1 MNPHLKDG
9 DIIASW
15 YRAQD
20 AKLAAAACPQI
31 LRDPRFCKTD
41 DHDSENQKFTARSN
55 QVLADL
61 AASMEIT
68 NLMISIIDDPD
79 ASSRATKRADLQNKL
94 SRRESETTQTAA
106 NAQDANTDTRATAAA
121 LELEALRKKVN
132 AFPAP
137 AKPEDIDPKG

>member
-1 MNPHLKDG
+1 
-9 DIIASW
+9 
-15 YRAQD
+15 
-20 AKLAAAACPQI
+20 
-31 LRDPRFCKTD
+31 
-41 DHDSENQKFTARSN
+41 
-55 QVLADL
+55 
-61 AASMEIT
+61 MEIT